1 MPSRVR
7 ACVGVSSSSMPSK
20 FTVPL
25 DALSRPIR
33 LFMSVVL
40 PAPFRPISP
49 AMLPVGSSS
58 ETSRRICTAPIA
70 TLSAAI
76 LSTRRPLLFTLEIAA
91 NHVASHVRVAEHGVG
106 AAVGDDPAVVEREHA
121 PGEAADDF

>member
-7 ACVGVSSSSMPSK
+7 ACVGAPSK
-20 FTVPL
+20 SAPSKLTAPP
-25 DALSRPIR
+25 DTRSKPMM

-40 PAPFRPISP
+40 PAPFRPIRP
-49 AMLPVGSSS
+49 AMLPLGSSS

-76 LSTRRPLLFTLEIAA
+76 LSTAPPYFLAIRLSD
-91 NHVASHVRVAEHGVG
+91 HVTPHVGVAEHGLRTG
-106 AAVGDDPAVVEREHA
+106 VGDDPAVVE
-121 PGEAADDF
+121 